1 MVWPNWT
8 LRRDKNIEMTH
19 QGSFARESVKA
30 NVDQRLTDS
39 SVLMGGPMDL
49 GDSVGEDSLA
59 DLRLDQVIKAVA
71 GEDDEREL
79 ISDMLSRTVKDAAAV
94 RYRQEVFAD
103 LEDTRLFSPVEVFCA
118 QMRQVLSHLRQL
130 AKMRSRHQAA
140 GWFLDA
146 AVVYCEAVRSLAA
159 SLDNAPVTA
168 TALLAFRDYLTVY
181 LASAEFAGLA
191 SETAGL
197 RDELSRVMY
206 LVKVRGPRI
215 EVSRYDGEPDFSA
228 EIEAAFERFRQG
240 AVKDYQVTYRIWPGM
255 THLAERILD
264 QVARLFSAEF
274 GALSGYCER
283 HSRFPDAKIVRFA
296 REVRFYLAYLD
307 YVRPLRSAGLS
318 FCYPE
323 VSASS
328 KRIFARDT
336 FDLALAARLAR
347 AGSRIVPNDFELTD
361 AERVIVV
368 TGPNQGGK
376 TTFARTFGQL
386 HHLAAVGCPV
396 PGSAARLFL
405 PDLVLTHFEREE
417 DARNLI
423 GKLEDD
429 LLRIQKIFQAATP
442 DSIVVLNEVFASTAA
457 SDAAFLGREVLAKI
471 AELDLL
477 CVYVTFLDELASY
490 GDTVVSMVASVD
502 PVDPAQRTYKLV
514 RKPADGLAYAL
525 AIARKH
531 QVTYDQLRR
540 RAAR

>member
-1 MVWPNWT
+1 MSGLMV
-8 LRRDKNIEMTH
+8 
-19 QGSFARESVKA
+19 
-30 NVDQRLTDS
+30 
-39 SVLMGGPMDL
+39 L
-49 GDSVGEDSLA
+49 GDSVGDEDSLA

-71 GEDDEREL
+71 GEGDEREL
-79 ISDMLSRTVKDAAAV
+79 ISEVLSRPVRDAAVV

-103 LEDTRLFSPVEVFCA
+103 LEDTRLFSPVGVFCA

-130 AKMRSRHQAA
+130 AVMRSRHQAA

-146 AVVYCEAVRSLAA
+146 AVIYCEAVRSLAA
-159 SLDNAPVTA
+159 SLDDAPVGA
-168 TALLAFRDYLTVY
+168 SALLAFRDYLTDY
-181 LASAEFAGLA
+181 LASAEFIGLA

-197 RDELSRVMY
+197 RDDLSAVRY

-215 EVSRYDGEPDFSA
+215 EVSRYNGEPDFSA
-228 EIEAAFERFRQG
+228 EIEATFERFRQG
-240 AVKDYQVTYRIWPGM
+240 AVKDYRVTYRIWPGM

-264 QVARLFSAEF
+264 QVARLFGAEF
-274 GALSGYCER
+274 GALSGYCKQ
-283 HSRFPDAKIVRFA
+283 HSGFPDAKIVRFA
-296 REVRFYLAYLD
+296 REVQFYLAYLD
-307 YVRPLRSAGLS
+307 YVRPLRSVGLS

-323 VSASS
+323 VSATS
-328 KRIFARDT
+328 KQIFARDT
-336 FDLALAARLAR
+336 FDLALAARSAR
-347 AGSRIVPNDFELTD
+347 AGSPIAPNDFELAD

-405 PDLVLTHFEREE
+405 PDQVLTHFEREE

-429 LLRIQKIFQAATP
+429 LLRLQRIFQAATP
-442 DSIVVLNEVFASTAA
+442 DSLVVLNEVFASTAA

-490 GDTVVSMVASVD
+490 GDTVVSMVAAVD
-502 PVDPAQRTYKLV
+502 PADPAQRTYKLV

-531 QVTYDQLRR
+531 QVTYGQLRR